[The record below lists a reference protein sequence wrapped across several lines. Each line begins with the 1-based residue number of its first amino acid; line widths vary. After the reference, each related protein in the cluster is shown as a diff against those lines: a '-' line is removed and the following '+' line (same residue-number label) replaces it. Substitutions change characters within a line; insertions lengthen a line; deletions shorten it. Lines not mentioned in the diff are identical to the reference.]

1 MTEKENL
8 TLVCIQFYLNI
19 VGNNE
24 NNNPDNTKL
33 DEANKLDKDKIY
45 NEQIFFWN
53 NVKKYFFYENR
64 YKTILCPSF
73 FNNNSKLF

>member
-33 DEANKLDKDKIY
+33 DEANKLDKDNSLIDNIKIIQHK
-45 NEQIFFWN
+45 NG
-53 NVKKYFFYENR
+53 VKISTKY
-64 YKTILCPSF
+64 S
-73 FNNNSKLF
+73 